1 MAKGVSKIL
10 AKSIKHRSR
19 LPTTEAVRVNDAD
32 DNTDD
37 FDKETGGLPEA
48 IPDVSSVS
56 PSMRFTFREAASRP
70 RQALRM
76 AKTSW
81 LTGR

>member
-32 DNTDD
+32 DNTDY
-37 FDKETGGLPEA
+37 FDKETGRLARGHSGRVLGLA
-48 IPDVSSVS
+48 IAFGTIVRDLPDCN
-56 PSMRFTFREAASRP
+56 E
-70 RQALRM
+70 
-76 AKTSW
+76 
-81 LTGR
+81 

>member
-32 DNTDD
+32 DNTDY
-37 FDKETGGLPEA
+37 FEKETGDLPEA
-48 IPDVSSVS
+48 IPDVSSVWPSVGAIVGALPTVMSKLS
-56 PSMRFTFREAASRP
+56 PSWTARP
-70 RQALRM
+70 D
-76 AKTSW
+76 TS
-81 LTGR
+81 